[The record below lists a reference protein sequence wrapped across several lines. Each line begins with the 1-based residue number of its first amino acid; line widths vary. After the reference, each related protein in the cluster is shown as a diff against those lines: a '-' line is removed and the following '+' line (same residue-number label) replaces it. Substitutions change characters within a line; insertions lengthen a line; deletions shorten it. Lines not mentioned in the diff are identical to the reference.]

1 MNRAQSRAQ
10 ARSLKRRLKRAFTE
24 RLALKATALAMAVVL
39 WFTVR
44 VREPAEQ
51 MMSVIFLPA
60 LEPGVALAEQPGP
73 IRALVYGSGRDLL
86 KLYATPPVIRMSIG
100 GEVGDSLVVALRPS
114 DIDMPPGVSS
124 AVVRDVQPRR
134 ITLVFRRVPSAQ
146 GGPSDGAA
154 WARPITTNPPT
165 PDTAPRST
173 PVIVAP
179 VTPGTPDTTS
189 RVIPDDTTDVPQDD
203 TTEPIEWP

>member
-39 WFTVR
+39 WFTVS

-51 MMSVIFLPA
+51 IVRVSFLPS
-60 LEPGVALAEQPGP
+60 LEPGVTLAEQPAP
-73 IRALVYGSGRDLL
+73 IRAQVWGSGRDLL
-86 KLYATPPVIRMSIG
+86 KLYETPPVIRMSIG
-100 GEVGDSLVVALRPS
+100 GEVGDSLTVALRPA
-114 DIDMPPGVSS
+114 DIDLPPGVS
-124 AVVRDVQPRR
+124 AVIRDVQPRR
-134 ITLVFRRVPSAQ
+134 ITLVFHRVPNAQ
-146 GGPSDGAA
+146 GSPSDGAA

-165 PDTAPRST
+165 PDTISRST

-179 VTPGTPDTTS
+179 VMPGSPDTTS
-189 RVIPDDTTDVPQDD
+189 RVIPGD
-203 TTEPIEWP
+203 TTEPAEWR